1 MRIIHCADIHLD
13 SCMDSNLPI
22 RQARQ
27 RSAEL
32 CGTFSRMVEFAKKQ
46 QVEAVLIAGDLF
58 DTDRVS
64 RRTIGFV
71 LDTIRS
77 APEVDFF
84 YLRGN
89 HDEQVPLF
97 DGYVLPENL
106 KTFTSQW
113 TGYRYGQVVITGI
126 EPDGAGWETMY
137 EELNLSQ
144 ADTNLVVLHGQD
156 STQPGE
162 ELICVPKLRNKHIT
176 YLALGHLHSYRK
188 QPLDE
193 TGEFCY
199 CGCLEGRGF
208 DECGEKGFV
217 LLDIAD
223 GVVHAEF
230 VPFALRQCREIPVD
244 ITGLVTVSQL
254 QQAMQDRA
262 REVSPESLVKF
273 VLRGS
278 FTTQTQKDLEFL
290 RRILEERF
298 YFVKIKDESRF
309 FIDPMSYEHD
319 VSLKGEFIRL
329 VMASDRTEE
338 EKARMICCGISA
350 LSSEEVVL

>member
-1 MRIIHCADIHLD
+1 M
-13 SCMDSNLPI
+13 
-22 RQARQ
+22 
-27 RSAEL
+27 
-32 CGTFSRMVEFAKKQ
+32 
-46 QVEAVLIAGDLF
+46 
-58 DTDRVS
+58 
-64 RRTIGFV
+64 
-71 LDTIRS
+71 
-77 APEVDFF
+77 
-84 YLRGN
+84 
-89 HDEQVPLF
+89 
-97 DGYVLPENL
+97 
-106 KTFTSQW
+106 
-113 TGYRYGQVVITGI
+113 
-126 EPDGAGWETMY
+126 
-137 EELNLSQ
+137 
-144 ADTNLVVLHGQD
+144 
-156 STQPGE
+156 
-162 ELICVPKLRNKHIT
+162 
-176 YLALGHLHSYRK
+176 
-188 QPLDE
+188 
-193 TGEFCY
+193 
-199 CGCLEGRGF
+199 
-208 DECGEKGFV
+208 

-350 LSSEEVVL
+350 LSSEEAVL

>member
-13 SCMDSNLPI
+13 SKMDSNLSA

-27 RSAEL
+27 RGAEL
-32 CGTFSRMVEFAKKQ
+32 CSTFSRMADFAKSQ
-46 QVEAVLIAGDLF
+46 QVQIVLIAGDLF
-58 DTDRVS
+58 DTGRVS
-64 RRTIGFV
+64 RQTIGFV

-77 APEVDFF
+77 AAEVDFL

-97 DGYVLPENL
+97 DGCELPANF
-106 KTFTSQW
+106 KTFASGWTS
-113 TGYRYGQVVITGI
+113 YRYDQVVITGI
-126 EPDGAGWETMY
+126 EPDGAAWEEMY
-137 EELNLSQ
+137 DELNLSPE
-144 ADTNLVVLHGQD
+144 DTNLVVLHGQD

-162 ELICVPKLRNKHIT
+162 EQICIPKLRGRHIH
-176 YLALGHLHSYRK
+176 YLALGHLHSYRETK
-188 QPLDE
+188 LDDA
-193 TGEFCY
+193 GVYCY

-217 LLDIAD
+217 LLEVAE
-223 GVVHAEF
+223 GAVKSEF
-230 VPFALRQCREIPVD
+230 VPFALRQCVEVPVD

-254 QQAMQDRA
+254 QQAMLDSARA
-262 REVSPESLVKF
+262 VPPESLVKF
-273 VLRGS
+273 VLEGS
-278 FTTQTQKDLEFL
+278 FTTETQKDLEFL

-309 FIDPMSYEHD
+309 LIDPMSYEHD
-319 VSLKGEFIRL
+319 LSLKGEFIRL

-338 EKARMICCGISA
+338 EKAQMICCGISA
-350 LSSEEVVL
+350 LSGEEVVL